1 MVSRMEIKIKELK
14 KSYGDTTVLNG
25 INMNFEAG
33 KFYGLLGPN
42 GAGKTTLFN
51 LLINA
56 VKKTSGEVEWLLDDR
71 VVDSKDVN
79 QHIGVVFQQN
89 NLDDFLTVEENLI
102 VRGSLYGM
110 NKQEI
115 KESLETINGYL
126 DIKELLKKRYKV
138 LSGGQ
143 KRKCDIAR
151 ALIHNPSIL
160 LLDEPT
166 TALDPQSRSDLW
178 QAINFLNKTNGM
190 TIILISHYLDELEPC
205 DVLYVMMKGEVR
217 YSGKIS
223 DFIGAN
229 SRTVLRLQVKDYKLL
244 ENLEVIDGRDV
255 SFQKDEVLIEGLQMN
270 EILDLLTAY
279 HQKGWIKDF
288 QVEKSSLERAY
299 LNLLHSFERKE
310 IKNDSISY

>member
-1 MVSRMEIKIKELK
+1 M
-14 KSYGDTTVLNG
+14 SYGETTVLNG

-56 VKKTSGEVEWLLDDR
+56 VKKTSGEVEWLLDNR

-190 TIILISHYLDELEPC
+190 TIILISHYLDELESC
-205 DVLYVMMKGEVR
+205 DVLYVLMKGEVR
-217 YSGKIS
+217 YSGKIN

-299 LNLLHSFERKE
+299 LNLLNSFERKE

>member
-1 MVSRMEIKIKELK
+1 MEIKIKELK
-14 KSYGDTTVLNG
+14 KSYGETTVLNG

-190 TIILISHYLDELEPC
+190 TIILISHYLDELESC
-205 DVLYVMMKGEVR
+205 DVLYVLTKGEVR
-217 YSGKIS
+217 YSGQIN

-299 LNLLHSFERKE
+299 LNLLNSFERKD